1 MSIKV
6 GLVGLPNVGKSTFF
20 NVLTRG
26 SAAAANYPFCTIEPN
41 IGSLII
47 EDERIDMLASVDNPA
62 NIVRETVQVV
72 DIAGLVKGASEG
84 EGLGNKFLANIREV
98 DMILHVVRCFSNDD
112 IIHVNGAVDPFS
124 DMDIIET
131 ELRIK
136 DLDTVN
142 NRIEKV
148 QKLSRSG
155 DKKANIEL
163 QFLLLLKQS
172 LSGEGSI
179 RDIVNDDNEETILR
193 SLQLLSSKPVLF
205 IFNIDSYACID
216 DSEIC
221 AGIKERFSPSDYI
234 FLPIKNVSDM
244 IEMMDFGDDLSQSEE
259 YMCWLSSLKELSR
272 KIYDKLGFISFFT
285 SGEDE
290 TRAWT
295 IKDGTG
301 AQKAAGVIHSDFE
314 KKFVKAEVS
323 SFDDYYKNKKEGL
336 KNNPRVEGRDY
347 IVKDGDVI
355 FFKIGQ

>member
-20 NVLTRG
+20 NVLTHG
-26 SAAAANYPFCTIEPN
+26 SAVAANYPFCTINPN

-47 EDERIDMLASVDNPA
+47 EDERIDMLASVDKPA
-62 NIVRETVQVV
+62 NIARETVQIV

-84 EGLGNKFLANIREV
+84 EGLGNQFLANIREV

-112 IIHVNGAVDPFS
+112 IIHVNGTVDPFF
-124 DMDIIET
+124 DMDIIES

-148 QKLSRSG
+148 QKLARSG
-155 DKKANIEL
+155 DKRADVEL
-163 QFLLLLKQS
+163 QFLSRLKIC
-172 LSGEGSI
+172 LSGEESI
-179 RDIVNDDNEETILR
+179 RSIVKDDNEETILR
-193 SLQLLSSKPVLF
+193 GMQLLSSKPVLF
-205 IFNIDSYACID
+205 IFNIDSYECID
-216 DSEIC
+216 GSEIC
-221 AGIKERFSPSDYI
+221 AEIKERFSPSDYI

-244 IEMMDFGDDLSQSEE
+244 IALMDFGDDLSQSDE
-259 YMCWLSSLKELSR
+259 YWCWLSSFKDLSR
-272 KIYDKLGFISFFT
+272 KIYDKLGIISFFT

-295 IKDGTG
+295 IMKGTN
-301 AQKAAGVIHSDFE
+301 AQKASGVIHSDFE
-314 KKFVKAEVS
+314 RKFVKAEVS
-323 SFDDYYKNKKEGL
+323 SFDDYYENKKRGL
-336 KNNPRVEGRDY
+336 KPNPRIEGRDY

>member
-20 NVLTRG
+20 NVLTHG
-26 SAAAANYPFCTIEPN
+26 SVAAANYPFCTIEPN

-47 EDERIDMLASVDNPA
+47 DDERIDMLASVDNPA
-62 NIVRETVQVV
+62 NVARETVQIV

-98 DMILHVVRCFSNDD
+98 DMILHVVRCFRNGE
-112 IIHVNGAVDPFS
+112 IIHVNDTVDPFF
-124 DMDIIET
+124 DKDIIES

-136 DLDTVN
+136 DLDTLN

-155 DKKANIEL
+155 DRRADVEL
-163 QFLLLLKQS
+163 QFLSRLKLS
-172 LSGEGSI
+172 LSCEEPIS
-179 RDIVNDDNEETILR
+179 DIVKDENEENILR
-193 SLQLLSSKPVLF
+193 GLQLLSSKPVLF

-216 DSEIC
+216 NSEIC
-221 AGIKERFSPSDYI
+221 AEIKKRFSPSDYI

-244 IEMMDFGDDLSQSEE
+244 LEMIDFGEDSFQFKE
-259 YMCWLSSLKELSR
+259 YGCWLSSLKELSR
-272 KIYDKLGFISFFT
+272 KIYDKLDFISFFT
-285 SGEDE
+285 SGADE

-295 IKDGTG
+295 IKNGTV
-301 AQKAAGVIHSDFE
+301 AHKAAGVIHSDFE

-323 SFDDYYKNKKEGL
+323 PFDDYYKNKKAGL
-336 KNNPRVEGRDY
+336 KNNPRIEGRDY

-355 FFKIGQ
+355 FFKIGK

>member
-20 NVLTRG
+20 NVLTCG

-41 IGSLII
+41 IGSLVI

-62 NIVRETVQVV
+62 NIVRETVQIV

-98 DMILHVVRCFSNDD
+98 DMILHVVRCFKNGG
-112 IIHVNGAVDPFS
+112 IIHVNDTVDPFF
-124 DMDIIET
+124 DMDIIES

-142 NRIEKV
+142 NRIDRV
-148 QKLSRSG
+148 QKQLRSG
-155 DKKANIEL
+155 DKKADIEL
-163 QFLLLLKQS
+163 QFLSRLKQS

-179 RDIVNDDNEETILR
+179 RDIVKDDNEETILR

-216 DSEIC
+216 NSKICEEI
-221 AGIKERFSPSDYI
+221 KDRFSPSDYI
-234 FLPIKNVSDM
+234 FLPVKNVSDM
-244 IEMMDFGDDLSQSEE
+244 IEMIDFGEDPFQFDE
-259 YMCWLSSLKELSR
+259 YGCWLSSLKELSR
-272 KIYDKLGFISFFT
+272 KIYEKLGFISFFT

-295 IKDGTG
+295 IKNGTC

-323 SFDDYYKNKKEGL
+323 PFDDYYKNKKEGL

>member
-62 NIVRETVQVV
+62 NIVREAVQIV

-84 EGLGNKFLANIREV
+84 EGLGNQFLANIREV

-221 AGIKERFSPSDYI
+221 AEIKKRFSPSDYI

-244 IEMMDFGDDLSQSEE
+244 IEMMDFGDDLSQR
-259 YMCWLSSLKELSR
+259 LSV
-272 KIYDKLGFISFFT
+272 
-285 SGEDE
+285 
-290 TRAWT
+290 A
-295 IKDGTG
+295 
-301 AQKAAGVIHSDFE
+301 V
-314 KKFVKAEVS
+314 
-323 SFDDYYKNKKEGL
+323 
-336 KNNPRVEGRDY
+336 
-347 IVKDGDVI
+347 
-355 FFKIGQ
+355 